1 MKTSPL
7 NLLIQTGIGAA
18 SSSVEV
24 EGKEAANIL
33 VDDSLN
39 VYASQGNF
47 DVTIFNVGSIS
58 LDVIA
63 LVNVY
68 FDEQLVIELY
78 DAANI
83 MLYSQTFTPADMSG
97 FEIKYIYMEVPATVE
112 YINKIRVY
120 SLGGDDYTEKYI
132 GYIWAGL
139 LIDFGCI
146 ESCQP
151 MSMSNDA
158 VQISRTDHP
167 DINESYLY
175 RELDLTIKKE
185 TEFKSARTAVESIL
199 TDGYGKGRPW
209 ILDEDLFDGEMIF
222 AMLDSGKV
230 KYDVKY
236 TAQKLNGSNWITQFT
251 IGLREVT

>member
-18 SSSVEV
+18 SSSIEV
-24 EGKEAANIL
+24 AGKEAANIL

-39 VYASQGNF
+39 VYASIGNF
-47 DVTIFNVGSIS
+47 DVTVFNVGDIS

-63 LVNVY
+63 LMNVY
-68 FDEQLVIELY
+68 FDESLVIELY

-83 MLYSQTFTPADMSG
+83 LIYSETFSPADMSG
-97 FEIKYIYMEVPATVE
+97 FEFKGIYMEVPATVE

-151 MSMSNDA
+151 QSNSNDSIQ
-158 VQISRTDHP
+158 VSRTDHP

-175 RELDLTIKKE
+175 RELDVTVRKE
-185 TEFKSARTAVESIL
+185 IEFKSARAAVEAIL

-222 AMLDSGKV
+222 AIMDSGKV
-230 KYDVKY
+230 KYNVKY
-236 TAQKLNGSNWITQFT
+236 TAQKINGSNWITQFT

>member
-24 EGKEAANIL
+24 DGKEASNIL
-33 VDDSLN
+33 VNDSLN
-39 VYASQGNF
+39 VYASTGNF

-58 LDVIA
+58 LDIIA

-68 FDEQLVIELY
+68 FDETLVIELY

-83 MLYSQTFTPADMSG
+83 LLYSQSFTPADMSG

-112 YINKIRVY
+112 YINRIRVY

-151 MSMSNDA
+151 QSISNDS

-175 RELDLTIKKE
+175 REIDVTTRKE
-185 TEFKSARTAVESIL
+185 VPFKSIRTAVEAIL

-209 ILDEDLFDGEMIF
+209 ILDEDVFDGEMIY

-230 KYDVKY
+230 KYDTKY
-236 TAQKLNGSNWITQFT
+236 TAQPLNGSNWITQIT